1 MLFSRVINEAS
12 LTHIYGYN
20 MAIGRKIIL
29 NQYETV
35 IIVNPNAEE
44 EVVERITN
52 DVQEL
57 ITSSGGVISKVDNW
71 GKRRLAY
78 EVQKNRDGIYVLIN
92 FEAEPELIQRLARYY
107 GLDEQVIKYMTVRAE
122 DLPEIVDR
130 TRPTRNRNDDD
141 DDDGFSYRRS
151 NRDRDRDD
159 DE

>member
-1 MLFSRVINEAS
+1 MLFSRVISKAS

-35 IIVNPNAEE
+35 IIIDPNAEE

-57 ITSSGGVISKVDNW
+57 ISSSGGVITKVDNW

-78 EVQKNRDGIYVLIN
+78 EVQRNRDGIYVLIN
-92 FEAEPELIQRLARYY
+92 FESEP
-107 GLDEQVIKYMTVRAE
+107 
-122 DLPEIVDR
+122 
-130 TRPTRNRNDDD
+130 
-141 DDDGFSYRRS
+141 
-151 NRDRDRDD
+151 
-159 DE
+159 

>member
-1 MLFSRVINEAS
+1 
-12 LTHIYGYN
+12 
-20 MAIGRKIIL
+20 L

-35 IIVNPNAEE
+35 IIVNSNAEE

-57 ITSSGGVISKVDNW
+57 ISDSGGVISKVDNW

-78 EVQKNRDGIYVLIN
+78 EVQGNRDGIYVLIN
-92 FEAEPELIQRLARYY
+92 FEAEPELTQRLARYY

-122 DLPEIVDR
+122 DLPEIADR
-130 TRPTRNRNDDD
+130 TKSVRGRND

-151 NRDRDRDD
+151 NRNRDN

>member
-1 MLFSRVINEAS
+1 M
-12 LTHIYGYN
+12 
-20 MAIGRKIIL
+20 

-35 IIVNPNAEE
+35 IIVNSNAEE

-57 ITSSGGVISKVDNW
+57 ISDSGGVISKVDNW

-78 EVQKNRDGIYVLIN
+78 EVQGNRDGIYVLIN
-92 FEAEPELIQRLARYY
+92 FEAEPELTQRLARYY

-122 DLPEIVDR
+122 DLPEIADR
-130 TRPTRNRNDDD
+130 TKSVRGRND

-151 NRDRDRDD
+151 NRNRDN

>member
-1 MLFSRVINEAS
+1 M
-12 LTHIYGYN
+12 
-20 MAIGRKIIL
+20 

-57 ITSSGGVISKVDNW
+57 ISSSGGVISKVDNW
-71 GKRRLAY
+71 GKRR
-78 EVQKNRDGIYVLIN
+78 IYVLIN

-130 TRPTRNRNDDD
+130 TKPTRGRDDD

-151 NRDRDRDD
+151 NRDRDD